1 MKRIDFLREQII
13 ESRNFVN
20 RLISEIPQDLWYTI
34 PQNTDS
40 NFAWQVGH
48 LMISQNFHAITCI
61 TGRNTKVAELIPI
74 VDYVKIFN
82 GMGTLHRSVEKNL
95 IPAYELK
102 DQFDAIHE
110 ICIDNLSRLNDD
122 ILFEQLE
129 PIPFKHPV
137 AINKYEALSWCFK
150 HEMWHS
156 AEMEELKRM
165 LGYPLSNGYKHSCIL
180 NTGNDNKRDR
190 QTIIYSNKVI
200 TFAYHTIWYV

>member
-1 MKRIDFLREQII
+1 
-13 ESRNFVN
+13 
-20 RLISEIPQDLWYTI
+20 
-34 PQNTDS
+34 
-40 NFAWQVGH
+40 
-48 LMISQNFHAITCI
+48 MISQNFHAITCI

-165 LGYPLSNGYKHSCIL
+165 LGYPIKWI
-180 NTGNDNKRDR
+180 
-190 QTIIYSNKVI
+190 
-200 TFAYHTIWYV
+200 